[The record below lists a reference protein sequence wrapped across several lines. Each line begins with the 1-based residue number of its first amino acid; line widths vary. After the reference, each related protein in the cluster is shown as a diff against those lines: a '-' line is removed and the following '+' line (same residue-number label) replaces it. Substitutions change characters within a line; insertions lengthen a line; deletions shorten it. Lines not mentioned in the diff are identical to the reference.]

1 MGTTIAL
8 TLKIWRQE
16 GVDDTGRFETYPMD
30 SVSTDSSFLEMLD
43 QLNEKLTIEGKDP
56 VAFDHDC
63 REGICGM
70 CGAMVNGQA
79 HGPQKSTTLCQLHMR
94 QFKDR
99 ETLVIEPWRVRAFP
113 VIKDLAVNRT
123 AFDRMIA
130 AGGYTAT
137 TTGGVPD
144 ANAILIP
151 KPHADLAMDAAACIG
166 CAACTAAC
174 PNASSMLFVGAKVS
188 QMALLPQGQV
198 ERAIRV
204 KNMVSQMDQEGFGNC
219 TNTYECEAACP
230 KDISIDNIARLNR
243 ELFCAQKE

>member
-1 MGTTIAL
+1 
-8 TLKIWRQE
+8 
-16 GVDDTGRFETYPMD
+16 
-30 SVSTDSSFLEMLD
+30 
-43 QLNEKLTIEGKDP
+43 
-56 VAFDHDC
+56 
-63 REGICGM
+63 
-70 CGAMVNGQA
+70 
-79 HGPQKSTTLCQLHMR
+79 
-94 QFKDR
+94 
-99 ETLVIEPWRVRAFP
+99 
-113 VIKDLAVNRT
+113 
-123 AFDRMIA
+123 
-130 AGGYTAT
+130 
-137 TTGGVPD
+137 
-144 ANAILIP
+144 
-151 KPHADLAMDAAACIG
+151 MDAAACIG